1 MAAPAYNFEINQGET
16 FSLGLIF
23 KDSANVAISLTT
35 ATIKAQIRP
44 TADSQ
49 QILAV
54 LTATKDTAV
63 TGRVVLSLT
72 STQTASLSFITAAY
86 DVLVTFAD
94 GSTLRAVQGTVTLSK
109 QVTR

>member
-1 MAAPAYNFEINQGET
+1 MAAPIYNFELNQGET

-23 KDSANVAISLTT
+23 KDSTNTAISLTT

-49 QILAV
+49 QIVAV
-54 LTATKDTAV
+54 LTATKDAGV

-72 STQTASLSFITAAY
+72 AAQTAALTFDTAAY